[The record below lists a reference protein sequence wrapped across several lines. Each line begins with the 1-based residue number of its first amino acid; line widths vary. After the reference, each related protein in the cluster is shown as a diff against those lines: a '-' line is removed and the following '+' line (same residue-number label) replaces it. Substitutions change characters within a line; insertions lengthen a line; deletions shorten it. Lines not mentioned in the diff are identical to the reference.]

1 MFVRYNRYHGQI
13 GHNFYFE
20 NPISKVDRK
29 TFRILMSK
37 FCKHDII
44 YVFCNMRALY
54 AQLINIMTKSGR
66 LFFKK
71 QRSKLFVRKVSK
83 STTVNFEVSGG
94 AWEIENIFN
103 MYGKLGY
110 ISFLYL

>member
-1 MFVRYNRYHGQI
+1 
-13 GHNFYFE
+13 
-20 NPISKVDRK
+20 
-29 TFRILMSK
+29 MSK

-94 AWEIENIFN
+94 AREIENIFN